1 MEPDDGEIIENWSR
15 GEAGGVGVGGGGVGD
30 KC

>member
-15 GEAGGVGVGGGGVGD
+15 GEAGGVEVGGGGGGG
-30 KC
+30 